1 MGNKYATLPSD
12 EVRRVMIRE
21 RDAGEEVLPMQ
32 EIYECNKLFQSKA
45 DAEKNGENFI
55 KSLKTEEYETASVVV
70 DYDPRTMGYK
80 VFVRVIRPEP
90 QFIKA
95 TAKADQI
102 HGFIERCIQKAV
114 DEGLIDLSGQGRDK
128 YGK

>member
-1 MGNKYATLPSD
+1 MQDIYAC
-12 EVRRVMIRE
+12 EE
-21 RDAGEEVLPMQ
+21 R
-32 EIYECNKLFQSKA
+32 FHSKA

-55 KSLKTEEYETASVVV
+55 QTLKTEEYETASVVI
-70 DYDPRTMGYK
+70 DYDPHTMGYK

-90 QFIKA
+90 RLIKD
-95 TAKADQI
+95 TAKANQI

>member
-1 MGNKYATLPSD
+1 
-12 EVRRVMIRE
+12 
-21 RDAGEEVLPMQ
+21 MQ
-32 EIYECNKLFQSKA
+32 DIYECDKLFQSKA

-55 KSLKTEEYETASVVV
+55 KTLKTEEYETASVVV

-80 VFVRVIRPEP
+80 VFVRIIRPKP
-90 QFIKA
+90 HFIKA

>member
-1 MGNKYATLPSD
+1 
-12 EVRRVMIRE
+12 
-21 RDAGEEVLPMQ
+21 MQ
-32 EIYECNKLFQSKA
+32 DIYECDKLFQSKT
-45 DAEKNGENFI
+45 DAEKSGENFI

-70 DYDPRTMGYK
+70 VYEPRSMSYK
-80 VFVRVIRPEP
+80 VLVRIRRPEP
-90 QFIKA
+90 RFIKK